1 MRVVPRLRSLA
12 RVRAKTMGMY
22 VPKSPIAPFTSDHFD
37 RNARFFLTFWI
48 VAAAKP
54 EACSEFSMVGWGGT
68 PWKEWAKKKEDQNDY
83 LPCFTRYIR

>member
-54 EACSEFSMVGWGGT
+54 EAGSEFSMVGWRIGT
-68 PWKEWAKKKEDQNDY
+68 PWKA
-83 LPCFTRYIR
+83 TI